1 MVLVLVFSLAL
12 LIAVLLSAAA
22 ERTVLSTAVLF
33 LAAGVVAGQAGF
45 GWIDVSPQDALV
57 REASALALYS
67 ILLTDGMRVGIKE
80 LTRCW
85 ELPGRALML
94 GFPLSLALTAVLA
107 RMLVGLPWTESFL
120 LGAILA
126 PTDPVFAA
134 AIVRRGE
141 VPYRL
146 RHLLNVESGVND
158 GLALPFVAALLA
170 TSVGHALADEFQ
182 KLALGIAIGI
192 VVPLVAI
199 RLERSRLFAIDPSH
213 RALLAVAVG
222 LIVLAAARLLGGNEF
237 LAAFAAGVTVASAAP
252 ELEEDFRDLG
262 ESVAG
267 ILKFVA
273 ILIFGALLSW
283 PLLKSLTAPE
293 YLLAALALF
302 LVRPVTLGI
311 ALIGGRLPKHEFAVA
326 AWFGPKGFASV
337 VYAVMV
343 LDAGTPNATT
353 VARIAAVVIAASM
366 VAHSSTDVLVARWL
380 ASKTAPRGPRSDGVP
395 EEEARPEDRR
405 RLEHT
410 LAKTLSA
417 DLETKEE
424 RR

>member
-1 MVLVLVFSLAL
+1 
-12 LIAVLLSAAA
+12 
-22 ERTVLSTAVLF
+22 VLF
-33 LAAGVVAGQAGF
+33 LAAGVVAGKAGF
-45 GWIDVSPQDALV
+45 GWIAVSPQDDLV

-80 LTRCW
+80 IASCW
-85 ELPGRALML
+85 QLPGRALLL
-94 GFPLSLALTAVLA
+94 GFPLSLALMAVFTRYLG
-107 RMLVGLPWTESFL
+107 GLPWTESFL

-126 PTDPVFAA
+126 PTDPVFAS

-141 VPYRL
+141 VPWRL

-158 GLALPFVAALLA
+158 GLALPFVSALLA
-170 TSVGHALADEFQ
+170 TSVGHALAGEFQ
-182 KLALGIAIGI
+182 KLALGIAIGV

-199 RLERSRLFAIDPSH
+199 RLERMRIFGIDPSH
-213 RALLAVAVG
+213 RALLAFALG
-222 LIVLAAARLLGGNEF
+222 LIVLSLSHLLGGNEF
-237 LAAFAAGVTVASAAP
+237 LAAFSAGITVASTAP

-283 PLLKSLTAPE
+283 PLLRSLTAAE

-311 ALIGGRLPKHEFAVA
+311 ALIGSKLPRREIAVA

-343 LDAGTPNATT
+343 LDAGTPHAGT

-366 VAHSSTDVLVARWL
+366 IAHSSTDVVIARWL
-380 ASKTAPRGPRSDGVP
+380 AARSGPPAPRADGVP
-395 EEEARPEDRR
+395 EEAANAQERHRLQHNLGRALRSEFDATNEDR
-405 RLEHT
+405 
-410 LAKTLSA
+410 
-417 DLETKEE
+417 
-424 RR
+424 